1 MHPRV
6 EQLEQQRFK
15 LNLSIYRI
23 SKDLNIGMPTLAN
36 LFKGKNEPKIGLY
49 FKVEEYLKNKE
60 V

>member
-6 EQLEQQRFK
+6 EQLEQQRLK

-23 SKDLNIGMPTLAN
+23 SKEINITEQTLRT
-36 LFKGKNEPKIGLY
+36 LFKGLNEPKIGLF